1 MDSFYIITNEKKD
14 PGHVTTESV
23 AEYLRSRGKTCRL
36 AGDVSS
42 PDADGTDS
50 GIPSDAECVLVLGGD
65 GTMIRAAAEV
75 VDYQIPLFGI
85 NLGTLGYLAEVD
97 LQSVYPALD
106 RLMNGSFTV
115 ENRMRVRGKV
125 FRDGA
130 LVGEGASLNEIVIGR
145 DDGMKMLKLNVYV
158 NDDYLYTYHA
168 DGIIIATP
176 TGSTAY
182 NLSAGGPIVDP
193 AASLFVMT
201 PLAPHT
207 LNTRSVIL
215 PPENVITVEIA
226 SWKNKESESAMA
238 YFDGEKKVPLCL
250 GDRIVIDRAER
261 VTKIIKISDSSFL
274 EILRRKMAQV

>member
-23 AEYLRSRGKTCRL
+23 AEYLRSRRKTCRL
-36 AGDVSS
+36 AGAVSS